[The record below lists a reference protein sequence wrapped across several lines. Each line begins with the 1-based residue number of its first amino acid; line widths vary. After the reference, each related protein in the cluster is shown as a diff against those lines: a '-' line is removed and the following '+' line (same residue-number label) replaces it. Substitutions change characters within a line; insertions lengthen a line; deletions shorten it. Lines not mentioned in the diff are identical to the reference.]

1 LKIKK
6 NIMPVI
12 GYTMLSLVC
21 LHLFR
26 LEAIA
31 AEAEGSWRPVFD
43 EIMRWLNFG
52 ILAFVLIKFS
62 RGPIKNFFGAR
73 REEMVREI
81 ETLENEKQAAL
92 QEIDENLK
100 QLEDSGA
107 RFEAIKERIVAQ
119 GEKNK
124 QKIIEDA
131 KQESKALL
139 EGTRQK
145 IDSQI
150 IEARNKLRKEL
161 IDSAIA
167 IAIERLPA
175 EMTAQDNQKWVD
187 IFITNAGTE

>member
-1 LKIKK
+1 MKIAK

-12 GYTMLSLVC
+12 GYIVLSLVC
-21 LHLFR
+21 LHLSG

-31 AEAEGSWRPVFD
+31 AEGQDSWRPLFD

-52 ILAFVLIKFS
+52 ILAFLLIKFS
-62 RGPIKNFFGAR
+62 RAPIKNFFRAR

-81 ETLENEKQAAL
+81 EALENEKQAAL

-107 RFEAIKERIVAQ
+107 RFEAIKGRIVAQ

-139 EGTRQK
+139 EGAKQK

-167 IAIERLPA
+167 LAMERLPA
-175 EMTAQDNQKWVD
+175 EMTAEDNQKWVD
-187 IFITNAGTE
+187 RFMSSAGKR